1 MKKIV
6 GRLQLFR
13 DQIRRK
19 VGMLLFDRQAAKPEL
34 KEIRNILV
42 IRWDAKLGDS
52 YISSFFFREIKKIP
66 NTHVTVVTTPELEA
80 LYRNGFK
87 VDSVLVVNKRPSYS
101 ELNKTANKIGSVD
114 LVVHLTEHMKMKD
127 LYFLSLIDARNI
139 ASMDDDIDRVNIK
152 MSGQTS
158 NMLFHDKYVYLLK
171 LLSVPN
177 IDDSYT
183 IPYTADNKSKKVFY
197 DIICNFFGSTEHKS
211 VAIERAVVTLKEITQ
226 YYPDFTIGLL
236 SSPSTF
242 NKSKDIVRL
251 TDDNKVQLVEN
262 ISTIND
268 AINVIA
274 NAQVVLTVDTSIV
287 HIATGLK
294 KRTIAIYPKRENIFN
309 SWLPPDSYLTSILFS
324 PCNGIDVDVN
334 NYSDNELIKA
344 IYYSLK
350 KMK

>member
-19 VGMLLFDRQAAKPEL
+19 VGILLFDRQAAKPEL

-127 LYFLSLIDARNI
+127 LYFLSLIDAKNV
-139 ASMDDDIDRVNIK
+139 ASMDDEINCVNIK
-152 MSGQTS
+152 MTQQTQ
-158 NMLFHDKYVYLLK
+158 NLLFHDKYVHLLK
-171 LLSVPN
+171 SLSVPD
-177 IDDSYT
+177 IDDSYI
-183 IPYTADNKSKKVFY
+183 IPYRKNVTKHSKEY
-197 DIICNFFGSTEHKS
+197 DLVLNFFGSTEHKS
-211 VAIERAVVTLKEITQ
+211 VAIERASVTLITIAKSE
-226 YYPDFTIGLL
+226 PTLNIGLL
-236 SSPSTF
+236 SSPYTVKKAHLIA
-242 NKSKDIVRL
+242 NRVNL
-251 TDDNKVQLVEN
+251 DNVSVIDN
-262 ISTIND
+262 INTIDD
-268 AINVIA
+268 AINIISNTKVVIS
-274 NAQVVLTVDTSIV
+274 VDTSIV
-287 HIATGLK
+287 HIASGLK
-294 KRTIAIYPKRENIFN
+294 KRTLAIYPKMDGAFN
-309 SWLPPDSYLTSILFS
+309 PWLPPATEQVSVLFS
-324 PCNGIDVDVN
+324 HYQGVNVNVN
-334 NYSDNELIKA
+334 NYCDQELMKLIKGF
-344 IYYSLK
+344 
-350 KMK
+350 